1 MKKMLTLLAVLSLLG
16 HFAAQTLPAQKE
28 AGQKL
33 QGTITISGA
42 WALYPMVVKWSEEF
56 RKLNPDVRIDIS
68 AGGAGK
74 GIADALADMVDIG
87 MVSRE
92 IHPVEIQK
100 GAWFIP
106 VTKDAVVPVINQDNP
121 LFKEI
126 VKKGIKKTDF
136 TRIWLNEEPPTW
148 NELLGGKG
156 SVQVH
161 VYTRSDSC
169 GAAETWALFLG
180 KKQEDLLGIGVFG
193 DPGLN
198 EAVRKDALG
207 IGFNNINYAYD
218 ATTLKPM
225 SGTAILPIDLNANGR
240 LDPEENFYAN
250 RDAIVSA
257 IADDKYPSPPAR
269 DLYFVCKGQPKKQLV
284 AAFMKWILKEGQK
297 FVPEAG
303 YIGLTAG
310 KISQAL
316 VKIGQ

>member
-1 MKKMLTLLAVLSLLG
+1 MKKMITLLAVLALLG
-16 HFAAQTLPAQKE
+16 HICAQTVPAQKGIE
-28 AGQKL
+28 PNL
-33 QGTITISGA
+33 QGTITMSGA
-42 WALYPMVVKWSEEF
+42 FALYPMVMKWSEEF
-56 RKLNPDVRIDIS
+56 RKLHPQVRFDIS

-92 IHPVEIQK
+92 IHPAEIQK

-106 VTKDAVVPVINQDNP
+106 VTKDAVVPVINLQNP

-126 VKKGIKKTDF
+126 VKKGIKKSDLP
-136 TRIWLNEEPPTW
+136 RLWLQDEPPTW

-156 SVQVH
+156 NVQVH

-169 GAAETWALFLG
+169 GAAETWALYFG
-180 KKQEDLLGIGVFG
+180 KKQEDLQGIGVFG

-207 IGFNNINYAYD
+207 IGYNNINYAYD

-225 SGTAILPIDLNANGR
+225 TGTAVLPVDLNANGR
-240 LDPEENFYAN
+240 IDPEESFYN
-250 RDAIVSA
+250 DRDAIAKA
-257 IADDKYPSPPAR
+257 IAEDKYPSPPAR
-269 DLYFVCKGQPKKQLV
+269 DLYFVCKGQPQKQLIK
-284 AAFMKWILKEGQK
+284 AFMKWILNQGQK

-303 YIGLTAG
+303 YIALAPG

-316 VKIGQ
+316 SKIGQ